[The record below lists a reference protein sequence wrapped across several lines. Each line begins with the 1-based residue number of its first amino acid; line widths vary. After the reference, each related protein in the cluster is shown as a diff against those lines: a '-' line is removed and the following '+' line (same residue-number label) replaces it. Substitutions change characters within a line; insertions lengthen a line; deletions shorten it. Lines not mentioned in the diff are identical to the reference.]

1 MTSSGNSAAPGPRP
15 ARDEAARGAG
25 GDVTPGTARSGA
37 AAAGLAAG
45 GGLLIAG
52 ILAIS
57 FNMRASITSLP
68 PVYPEMTAAA
78 GWTTATKSALAA
90 LPVLSFAVFS
100 GIAPMLARKIGEER
114 VLGLSLF
121 LLAAGLGL
129 RSAAPGV
136 MLFPGTIVAGC
147 AIALVNVLLPS
158 MVKRR
163 RPDLAGLMIGLYLLT
178 LTAGAVVGAVIAVPV
193 FTAAGGAASGGSGL
207 AVRLTLGMWAIPALA
222 AVLVW
227 FPQLRFRTLPAPA
240 GGRRGVL
247 AMGRIPLAWQ
257 VMAFMSLQSLSY
269 YATLS
274 WFPTM
279 FRDHGISAG
288 AAGNLLALMNVGNA
302 ITGLIVPVLA
312 HRVRD
317 QRWLAGT
324 AVILIT
330 IGLAGSAFAPNSA
343 VVLFVCVLGL
353 GQGGAFGLSVFLFTA
368 RAADSHTAAALSGF
382 AQGLGYLLASAGP
395 LLIGLLHSVTG
406 SWTVPVIIL
415 LGVSVGQFVAGL
427 LASRDKTISA
437 ADLDPAPALS

>member
-1 MTSSGNSAAPGPRP
+1 
-15 ARDEAARGAG
+15 
-25 GDVTPGTARSGA
+25 
-37 AAAGLAAG
+37 L
-45 GGLLIAG
+45 
-52 ILAIS
+52 
-57 FNMRASITSLP
+57 
-68 PVYPEMTAAA
+68 
-78 GWTTATKSALAA
+78 
-90 LPVLSFAVFS
+90 
-100 GIAPMLARKIGEER
+100 
-114 VLGLSLF
+114 
-121 LLAAGLGL
+121 
-129 RSAAPGV
+129 
-136 MLFPGTIVAGC
+136 LFPGTIVAGC

-158 MVKRR
+158 MIKRR
-163 RPDLAGLMIGLYLLT
+163 RPDLAGLVIGLYLST

-193 FTAAGGAASGGSGL
+193 FNAAGGTASGGSGL
-207 AVRLTLGMWAIPALA
+207 AVRLTLGMWALPALA

-227 FPQLRFRTLPAPA
+227 LPQLRFRTLPAA
-240 GGRRGVL
+240 ADGRRGVL

-257 VMAFMSLQSLSY
+257 VMGFMSLQSLSY

-279 FRDHGISAG
+279 FRDHGISADS
-288 AAGNLLALMNVGNA
+288 AGNLLALMNVGNA

-312 HRVRD
+312 HRTRD

-343 VVLFVCVLGL
+343 VVLFVCLLGL

-406 SWTVPVIIL
+406 SWTVPVVIL
-415 LGVSVGQFVAGL
+415 LSVSGGQFVTGL
-427 LASRDKTISA
+427 LASRDKTIGA
-437 ADLDPAPALS
+437 ADLEPAAARGVGASSRWGGRSGGR

>member
-1 MTSSGNSAAPGPRP
+1 
-15 ARDEAARGAG
+15 
-25 GDVTPGTARSGA
+25 
-37 AAAGLAAG
+37 
-45 GGLLIAG
+45 
-52 ILAIS
+52 
-57 FNMRASITSLP
+57 MRAAITSLP
-68 PVYPEMTAAA
+68 PVFPEMTAAA
-78 GWTTATKSALAA
+78 GWSTATKSALAA
-90 LPVLSFAVFS
+90 MPVLSFAVFS
-100 GIAPMLARKIGEER
+100 GLAPMLARKIGEER
-114 VLGLSLF
+114 VLALALF

-158 MVKRR
+158 MIKRR
-163 RPDLAGLMIGLYLLT
+163 RPDRAGLMIGLYLCT

-193 FTAAGGAASGGSGL
+193 FAAAGGAASGGSGL

-222 AVLVW
+222 AVFVW
-227 FPQLRFRTLPAPA
+227 LPQLRFRTVPVSVA
-240 GGRRGVL
+240 GSRGVL

-279 FRDHGISAG
+279 FRDHGISAD

-317 QRWLAGT
+317 QRWLAGS
-324 AVILIT
+324 AVILIM
-330 IGLAGSAFAPNSA
+330 IGLSGAAFAPNSV
-343 VVLFVCVLGL
+343 VVLFVCLLGL

-368 RAADSHTAAALSGF
+368 RAADSHTSAALSGF
-382 AQGLGYLLASAGP
+382 AQSLGYLLASTGP

-406 SWTVPVIIL
+406 SWTVPIAIL
-415 LGVSVGQFVAGL
+415 LGVGVGQLVMGL

-437 ADLDPAPALS
+437 ADLEAPATVLAS

>member
-1 MTSSGNSAAPGPRP
+1 MSGP
-15 ARDEAARGAG
+15 
-25 GDVTPGTARSGA
+25 

-45 GGLLIAG
+45 GGLLLAG

-57 FNMRASITSLP
+57 FNMRASITGLP
-68 PVYPEMTAAA
+68 PVFPEMTAAA

-90 LPVLSFAVFS
+90 MPVLSFAVFS
-100 GIAPMLARKIGEER
+100 GLAPMLARKIGEER
-114 VLGLSLF
+114 VLGVSLV

-136 MLFPGTIVAGC
+136 LLFPGTIVAGC

-158 MVKRR
+158 MIKRR
-163 RPDLAGLMIGLYLLT
+163 RPDLAGLVIGLYLST

-193 FTAAGGAASGGSGL
+193 FNAAGGTASGGSGL
-207 AVRLTLGMWAIPALA
+207 AVRLTLGMWALPALA

-227 FPQLRFRTLPAPA
+227 LPQLRFRTLPAPA
-240 GGRRGVL
+240 DGRRGVL

-257 VMAFMSLQSLSY
+257 VMGFMSLQSLSY

-279 FRDHGISAG
+279 FRDHGISADT
-288 AAGNLLALMNVGNA
+288 AGNLLALMNVGNA

-312 HRVRD
+312 HRARD

-343 VVLFVCVLGL
+343 VVLFVCLLGL

-382 AQGLGYLLASAGP
+382 AQGVGYLLASAGP
-395 LLIGLLHSVTG
+395 LLIGLLHSVTS
-406 SWTVPVIIL
+406 SWTVPVVIL
-415 LGVSVGQFVAGL
+415 LFVSGGQFVTGL
-427 LASRDKTISA
+427 LASRDKTIRA
-437 ADLDPAPALS
+437 ADLEPAAAIGVGASSRWGGRSGGR

>member
-1 MTSSGNSAAPGPRP
+1 MSGP
-15 ARDEAARGAG
+15 
-25 GDVTPGTARSGA
+25 

-45 GGLLIAG
+45 GGLLLAG
-52 ILAIS
+52 ILATS
-57 FNMRASITSLP
+57 FNMRASITGLP
-68 PVYPEMTAAA
+68 PVFPEMTAAA

-90 LPVLSFAVFS
+90 MPVLSFAVFS
-100 GIAPMLARKIGEER
+100 GLAPLLARKIGEER
-114 VLGLSLF
+114 VLGVSLV

-136 MLFPGTIVAGC
+136 LLLPGTIVAGC

-158 MVKRR
+158 MIKRR
-163 RPDLAGLMIGLYLLT
+163 WPDLAGLVIGLYLST

-193 FTAAGGAASGGSGL
+193 FNAAGGTASGGSGL
-207 AVRLTLGMWAIPALA
+207 AVRLTLGMWALPALA

-227 FPQLRFRTLPAPA
+227 LPQLRFRTLPAA
-240 GGRRGVL
+240 ADGRRGVL

-257 VMAFMSLQSLSY
+257 VMGFMSLQSLSY

-279 FRDHGISAG
+279 FRDHGISADS
-288 AAGNLLALMNVGNA
+288 AGNLLALMNVGNA

-312 HRVRD
+312 HRARD

-343 VVLFVCVLGL
+343 VVLFVCLLGL

-382 AQGLGYLLASAGP
+382 AQGVGYLLASAGP

-406 SWTVPVIIL
+406 SWTVPVAIL
-415 LGVSVGQFVAGL
+415 LAVSGGQFVTGL
-427 LASRDKTISA
+427 LASRDKTIGA
-437 ADLDPAPALS
+437 ADLQPAAAMGVGASSRWGGRLGGR

>member
-1 MTSSGNSAAPGPRP
+1 M
-15 ARDEAARGAG
+15 
-25 GDVTPGTARSGA
+25 
-37 AAAGLAAG
+37 
-45 GGLLIAG
+45 LIAG

-68 PVYPEMTAAA
+68 PVYPEMTTAA
-78 GWTTATKSALAA
+78 GWSTATKSALAA
-90 LPVLSFAVFS
+90 MPVLSFAVFS
-100 GIAPMLARKIGEER
+100 GLAPMLARKIGEER
-114 VLGLSLF
+114 VLGLAVV

-136 MLFPGTIVAGC
+136 MLFPGTIIAGC

-158 MVKRR
+158 MIKRR
-163 RPDLAGLMIGLYLLT
+163 RPDMAGLMIGLYLST

-193 FTAAGGAASGGSGL
+193 FAAGGGTASGGSGL
-207 AVRLTLGMWAIPALA
+207 AVRLTLGMWALPALA

-227 FPQLRFRTLPAPA
+227 LPQMRFRTLPAPA
-240 GGRRGVL
+240 EGRHGVL

-279 FRDHGISAG
+279 FRDHGISAD

-312 HRVRD
+312 HRAKD
-317 QRWLAGT
+317 QRWLAGS
-324 AVILIT
+324 AVVLIA
-330 IGLAGSAFAPNSA
+330 IGMAGAAFAPNSA
-343 VVLFVCVLGL
+343 VLLFVCLLGL

-368 RAADSHTAAALSGF
+368 RAADSHTSAALSGF

-395 LLIGLLHSVTG
+395 LLIGALHSVTG
-406 SWTVPVIIL
+406 SWTIPVVIL
-415 LGVSVGQFVAGL
+415 LGVSGGQFVTGL
-427 LASRDKTISA
+427 LASRDKTIGAS
-437 ADLDPAPALS
+437 DLQPSPALSG

>member
-1 MTSSGNSAAPGPRP
+1 MSGP
-15 ARDEAARGAG
+15 
-25 GDVTPGTARSGA
+25 

-45 GGLLIAG
+45 GGLLLAG

-57 FNMRASITSLP
+57 FNMRASITGLP
-68 PVYPEMTAAA
+68 PVFPEMTAAA

-90 LPVLSFAVFS
+90 MPVLSFAVFS
-100 GIAPMLARKIGEER
+100 GLAPMLARKIGEER
-114 VLGLSLF
+114 VLGVSLV
-121 LLAAGLGL
+121 LLAAGFGL

-136 MLFPGTIVAGC
+136 LLFPGTIVAGC

-158 MVKRR
+158 MIKRR
-163 RPDLAGLMIGLYLLT
+163 RPDLAGLVIGLYLST

-193 FTAAGGAASGGSGL
+193 FNAAGGTASGGSGP
-207 AVRLTLGMWAIPALA
+207 AVRLTLGMWALPALA

-227 FPQLRFRTLPAPA
+227 LPQLRFRTLPAPA
-240 GGRRGVL
+240 DGRRGVL

-279 FRDHGISAG
+279 FRDHGISADS
-288 AAGNLLALMNVGNA
+288 AGNLLALMNVGNA

-312 HRVRD
+312 HRARD

-343 VVLFVCVLGL
+343 AVLFVCLLGL

-406 SWTVPVIIL
+406 SWTVPVVIL
-415 LGVSVGQFVAGL
+415 LCVSGGQFVTGL
-427 LASRDKTISA
+427 LASRDKTIGA
-437 ADLDPAPALS
+437 ADLEPAPAIGVGASSRWGGRSSGR

>member
-1 MTSSGNSAAPGPRP
+1 MSGP
-15 ARDEAARGAG
+15 
-25 GDVTPGTARSGA
+25 

-45 GGLLIAG
+45 GGLLLAG

-57 FNMRASITSLP
+57 FNMRASITGLP
-68 PVYPEMTAAA
+68 PVFPEMTAAA

-90 LPVLSFAVFS
+90 MPVLSFAVFS
-100 GIAPMLARKIGEER
+100 GLAPMLARKIGEER
-114 VLGLSLF
+114 VLGVSLV

-136 MLFPGTIVAGC
+136 LLFPGTIVAGC

-158 MVKRR
+158 MIKRR
-163 RPDLAGLMIGLYLLT
+163 RPDLAGLVIGLYLST

-193 FTAAGGAASGGSGL
+193 FNAAGGTASGGSGL
-207 AVRLTLGMWAIPALA
+207 AVRLTLGMWALPALA

-227 FPQLRFRTLPAPA
+227 LPQLRFRTLPAA
-240 GGRRGVL
+240 ADGRRGVL

-257 VMAFMSLQSLSY
+257 VMGFMSLQSLSY

-279 FRDHGISAG
+279 FRDHGISADS
-288 AAGNLLALMNVGNA
+288 AGNLLALMNVGNA

-312 HRVRD
+312 HRTRD

-343 VVLFVCVLGL
+343 VVLFVCLLGL

-406 SWTVPVIIL
+406 SWTVPVVIL
-415 LGVSVGQFVAGL
+415 LSVSGGQFVTGL
-427 LASRDKTISA
+427 LASRDKTICA
-437 ADLDPAPALS
+437 ADLEPAAAIGVGASSRWGGRSGGR

>member
-1 MTSSGNSAAPGPRP
+1 MS
-15 ARDEAARGAG
+15 
-25 GDVTPGTARSGA
+25 GDVTAGPGTGGPGTGGPGA
-37 AAAGLAAG
+37 GGLAAG
-45 GGLLIAG
+45 GALLIAG
-52 ILAIS
+52 ILAVS
-57 FNMRASITSLP
+57 FNMRAAITSLP

-78 GWTTATKSALAA
+78 GWTTTTKSVLAA
-90 LPVLSFAVFS
+90 MPVLSFAMFS
-100 GIAPMLARKIGEER
+100 GLAPMLARKIGEER
-114 VLGLSLF
+114 VLGLALV

-163 RPDLAGLMIGLYLLT
+163 RPDRAGLMIGLYLCT
-178 LTAGAVVGAVIAVPV
+178 LTAGAVVGSVIAVPV
-193 FTAAGGAASGGSGL
+193 FAAAGGAATGGSGL

-222 AVLVW
+222 AVFVW
-227 FPQLRFRTLPAPA
+227 LPQLRFRTLPVSAA
-240 GGRRGVL
+240 GSRGVL

-279 FRDHGISAG
+279 FRDHGIG
-288 AAGNLLALMNVGNA
+288 ADTAGNLLALMNVGNA

-312 HRVRD
+312 HRARD
-317 QRWLAGT
+317 QRWLAGS
-324 AVILIT
+324 AVILIM
-330 IGLAGSAFAPNSA
+330 IGMTGAAFAPNSA
-343 VVLFVCVLGL
+343 VVLFVCLLGL

-368 RAADSHTAAALSGF
+368 RAADSHTSAALSGF
-382 AQGLGYLLASAGP
+382 AQSLGYLLASSGP

-406 SWTVPVIIL
+406 SWTVPIAIL
-415 LGVSVGQFVAGL
+415 LVVGAGQFVTGL

-437 ADLDPAPALS
+437 ADLAAPAAVLSG

>member
-1 MTSSGNSAAPGPRP
+1 VTGSGQSEARRNGAPPSAGLP
-15 ARDEAARGAG
+15 AG
-25 GDVTPGTARSGA
+25 GLALG
-37 AAAGLAAG
+37 GLVAG
-45 GGLLIAG
+45 GGLLLAG

-57 FNMRASITSLP
+57 FNLRASITGLP

-78 GWTTATKSALAA
+78 GWSTGLKSALAA
-90 LPVLSFAVFS
+90 MPVLSFALFS
-100 GIAPMLARKIGEER
+100 GLAPMLARKIGEER
-114 VLGLSLF
+114 VLGLSLV

-136 MLFPGTIVAGC
+136 MLFPGTIIAGC

-158 MVKRR
+158 MIKRR
-163 RPDLAGLMIGLYLLT
+163 RPDLAGLMIGLYLLM
-178 LTAGAVVGAVIAVPV
+178 LTAGAVVAALIAVPV
-193 FTAAGGAASGGSGL
+193 FQAAGGTASGGSGS
-207 AVRLTLGMWAIPALA
+207 AVRLTLGIWALPALL

-227 FPQLRFRTLPAPA
+227 LPQLRFRTLPASA
-240 GGRRGVL
+240 EGQRGVL

-257 VMAFMSLQSLSY
+257 VMGFMSLQSLSY

-279 FRDHGISAG
+279 FRDHGISADS
-288 AAGNLLALMNVGNA
+288 AGNLLALMNLGNA
-302 ITGLIVPVLA
+302 VTGLIVPVLA

-317 QRWLAGT
+317 QRWLAGS
-324 AVILIT
+324 AVGLIT
-330 IGLAGSAFAPNSA
+330 IGLAGAAFAPNSV
-343 VVLFVCVLGL
+343 VVLFVCLLGL

-368 RAADSHTAAALSGF
+368 RAADGHTAAALSGF
-382 AQGLGYLLASAGP
+382 AQGLGYLLAAAGP

-415 LGVSVGQFVAGL
+415 LGIGVGQFATGL

-437 ADLDPAPALS
+437 ADLEPAPAISR

>member
-1 MTSSGNSAAPGPRP
+1 MSGP
-15 ARDEAARGAG
+15 
-25 GDVTPGTARSGA
+25 

-45 GGLLIAG
+45 GGLLLAG
-52 ILAIS
+52 ILATS
-57 FNMRASITSLP
+57 FNMRASITGLP
-68 PVYPEMTAAA
+68 PVFPEMTAAA

-90 LPVLSFAVFS
+90 MPVLSFAVFS
-100 GIAPMLARKIGEER
+100 GLAPLLARKIGEER
-114 VLGLSLF
+114 VLGVSLV

-136 MLFPGTIVAGC
+136 LLLPGTIVAGC

-158 MVKRR
+158 MIKRR
-163 RPDLAGLMIGLYLLT
+163 RPDLAGLVIGLYLST

-193 FTAAGGAASGGSGL
+193 FNAAGGTASGGSGL
-207 AVRLTLGMWAIPALA
+207 AVRLTLGMWALPALA

-227 FPQLRFRTLPAPA
+227 LPQLRFRTLPAA
-240 GGRRGVL
+240 ADGRRGVL

-257 VMAFMSLQSLSY
+257 VMGFMSLQSLSY

-279 FRDHGISAG
+279 FRDHGISADS
-288 AAGNLLALMNVGNA
+288 AGNLLALMNVGNA

-312 HRVRD
+312 HRARD

-343 VVLFVCVLGL
+343 VVLFVCLLGL

-382 AQGLGYLLASAGP
+382 AQGVGYLLASAGP

-406 SWTVPVIIL
+406 SWTVPVAIL
-415 LGVSVGQFVAGL
+415 LAVSGGQFVTGL
-427 LASRDKTISA
+427 LASRDKTIGA
-437 ADLDPAPALS
+437 ADLQPAAAMGVGASSRWGGRLGGR

>member
-1 MTSSGNSAAPGPRP
+1 MSGP
-15 ARDEAARGAG
+15 
-25 GDVTPGTARSGA
+25 

-45 GGLLIAG
+45 GGLLLAG
-52 ILAIS
+52 ILATS
-57 FNMRASITSLP
+57 FNMRASITGLP
-68 PVYPEMTAAA
+68 PVFPEMTAAA

-90 LPVLSFAVFS
+90 MPVLSFAVFS
-100 GIAPMLARKIGEER
+100 GLAPMLARKIGEER
-114 VLGLSLF
+114 VLGVSLV

-136 MLFPGTIVAGC
+136 LLFPGTIVAGC

-158 MVKRR
+158 MIKRR
-163 RPDLAGLMIGLYLLT
+163 RPDLAGLVIGLYLST

-193 FTAAGGAASGGSGL
+193 FNAAGGTASGGSGL
-207 AVRLTLGMWAIPALA
+207 AVRLTLGMWALPALA

-227 FPQLRFRTLPAPA
+227 LPQLRFRTLPAA
-240 GGRRGVL
+240 ADGRRGVL

-257 VMAFMSLQSLSY
+257 VMGFMSLQSLSY

-279 FRDHGISAG
+279 FRDHGISADT
-288 AAGNLLALMNVGNA
+288 AGNLLALMNVGNA

-312 HRVRD
+312 HRARD

-343 VVLFVCVLGL
+343 VVLFVCLLGL

-406 SWTVPVIIL
+406 SWTVPVVIL
-415 LGVSVGQFVAGL
+415 LSVSGGQFVTGL
-427 LASRDKTISA
+427 LASRDKAIGA
-437 ADLDPAPALS
+437 ADLQPAAAMGVGASSRWGGRLGGR